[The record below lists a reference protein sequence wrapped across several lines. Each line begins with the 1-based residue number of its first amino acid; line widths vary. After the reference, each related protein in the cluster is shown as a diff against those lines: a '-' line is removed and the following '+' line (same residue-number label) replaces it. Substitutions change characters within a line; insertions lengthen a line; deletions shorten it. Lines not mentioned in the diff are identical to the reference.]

1 MTTDTTHTPGPW
13 IIEAPSDYAIRDK
26 ANGFLIARCPY
37 NHSEGASD
45 ERRESTAN
53 ARLIAA
59 APELLQALKDAL
71 YCLETVAK
79 NEGFDIE
86 VGVVPQARA
95 AIAKATGR
103 ES

>member
-1 MTTDTTHTPGPW
+1 MSTDTKHTALPW
-13 IIEAPSDYAIRDK
+13 YRECGSLVIRDSK
-26 ANGFLIARCPY
+26 GNRLALVSSIGAPTVQAEADAEFIVRVAN
-37 NHSEGASD
+37 NHDS
-45 ERRESTAN
+45 
-53 ARLIAA
+53 
-59 APELLQALKDAL
+59 LLQALKDAL

-95 AIAKATGR
+95 AIAKAEGR